1 MNLIEELKLNKEDVV
16 STKKLSI
23 RGEKKVFDVYRI
35 PLEYLKYNKKN
46 GRIATYISQFI
57 DEGHDFSKDINE
69 FNNIIEKFI
78 EESNPDALRK
88 TKQNIKIL
96 SQTEPAVVLSN
107 GIIIDGNRR
116 FTSLRQ
122 LSREGA
128 GAEFNYLE
136 AVILDSEKYNDKDI
150 KRLELNLQ
158 HGVESRVD
166 YNPIDRLV
174 DIYRDLIENGGVFT
188 PEEYRGETQKTLKE
202 VKKDME
208 ISQLLIDYLD
218 FINRPKKFYIARK
231 QQVDGP
237 LREIYNILKS
247 DKIDQE
253 YKTDIKEYLFTN
265 IMALSGDTTRRIRE
279 LKTVFEDRKL
289 SKELLE
295 EVEDD
300 EILDDIT
307 DYFNELDVKC
317 DTVELSSELVEK
329 IKSTTE
335 EFVER
340 KKYKNARNQPFD
352 ILNKGFKT
360 LHEIDIEALARL
372 DEVSKKEFKD
382 LLGKV
387 EQLINEL
394 SDI

>member
-1 MNLIEELKLNKEDVV
+1 MHFILQFS

-218 FINRPKKFYIARK
+218 FINKPKKFYIARK

-265 IMALSGDTTRRIRE
+265 IMALGGDTTRRIRE
-279 LKTVFEDRKL
+279 LKAVFEDRNL

-295 EVEDD
+295 EVEED

-307 DYFNELDVKC
+307 DYFNELDDKS

-340 KKYKNARNQPFD
+340 KKYKNARNQPLEL
-352 ILNKGFKT
+352 LNKVFKT
-360 LHEIDIEALARL
+360 LNEIDTEALARL
-372 DEVSKKEFKD
+372 NQDSKKEFKD

-387 EQLINEL
+387 EQLVNEL

>member
-1 MNLIEELKLNKEDVV
+1 MNLMIDLKFNKEDVV

-218 FINRPKKFYIARK
+218 FINKPKKFYIARK

-265 IMALSGDTTRRIRE
+265 IMALGGDTTRRIRE
-279 LKTVFEDRKL
+279 LKAVFEDRNL

-307 DYFNELDVKC
+307 DYFNELDVKSE
-317 DTVELSSELVEK
+317 TVELSSELVEK

-340 KKYKNARNQPFD
+340 KKYKNARNQPLEL
-352 ILNKGFKT
+352 LNKAFKT
-360 LHEIDIEALARL
+360 LNEIDTEALVRL

-387 EQLINEL
+387 EQLVNEL

>member
-1 MNLIEELKLNKEDVV
+1 MNLMVDLKFNKEDVV

-57 DEGHDFSKDINE
+57 DEGNDFSKDINE

-218 FINRPKKFYIARK
+218 FINKPKKFYIARK

-265 IMALSGDTTRRIRE
+265 IMALGGDTTRRIRE
-279 LKTVFEDRKL
+279 LKAVFEDRNL

-307 DYFNELDVKC
+307 DYFNELDVKSE
-317 DTVELSSELVEK
+317 TVELSSELVEK

-340 KKYKNARNQPFD
+340 KKYKNARNQPLEL
-352 ILNKGFKT
+352 LNKAFKT
-360 LHEIDIEALARL
+360 LNEIDTEALARL

-387 EQLINEL
+387 EQLVNEL

>member
-218 FINRPKKFYIARK
+218 FINRPKKFYIARR

-279 LKTVFEDRKL
+279 LKTVFEDRRL
-289 SKELLE
+289 SIELLE
-295 EVEDD
+295 EVEED

-307 DYFNELDVKC
+307 DYFNELDDKS

-340 KKYKNARNQPFD
+340 KKYKNARNQPLEL
-352 ILNKGFKT
+352 LNKVFKT
-360 LHEIDIEALARL
+360 LNEIDTEALARL
-372 DEVSKKEFKD
+372 NQDSKKEFKD

-387 EQLINEL
+387 EQLVNEL

>member
-1 MNLIEELKLNKEDVV
+1 MNLMVDLKFNKEDVV

-218 FINRPKKFYIARK
+218 FINKPKKFYIARK

-265 IMALSGDTTRRIRE
+265 IMALGGDTTRRIRE
-279 LKTVFEDRKL
+279 LKAVFEDRNL

-307 DYFNELDVKC
+307 DYFNELDVKSE
-317 DTVELSSELVEK
+317 TVELSSELVEK

-340 KKYKNARNQPFD
+340 KKYKNARNQPLEL
-352 ILNKGFKT
+352 LNKAFKT
-360 LHEIDIEALARL
+360 LNEIDTEALVRL

-387 EQLINEL
+387 EQLVNEL

>member
-1 MNLIEELKLNKEDVV
+1 MNLMVDLKFNKEDVV

-136 AVILDSEKYNDKDI
+136 AVMLDSEKYNDKDI

-218 FINRPKKFYIARK
+218 FINKPKKFYIARK

-265 IMALSGDTTRRIRE
+265 IMALGGDTTRRIRE
-279 LKTVFEDRKL
+279 LKAVFEDRNL

-307 DYFNELDVKC
+307 DYFNELDVKSE
-317 DTVELSSELVEK
+317 TVELSSELVEK

-340 KKYKNARNQPFD
+340 KKYKNARNQPLEL
-352 ILNKGFKT
+352 LNKAFKT
-360 LHEIDIEALARL
+360 LNEIDTEALVRL

-387 EQLINEL
+387 EQLVNEL

>member
-1 MNLIEELKLNKEDVV
+1 MNLIEELKLIKEDVV

-23 RGEKKVFDVYRI
+23 KGEKKVFDVYRI

-279 LKTVFEDRKL
+279 LKTVFEDRRL

-295 EVEDD
+295 EVEQD

-317 DTVELSSELVEK
+317 DTVELSSELIEK

-340 KKYKNARNQPFD
+340 KKYKNARNQP
-352 ILNKGFKT
+352 IELLNKAFKT
-360 LHEIDIEALARL
+360 LNEIDTEALARL

-387 EQLINEL
+387 EQLVNEL